1 MEKLSADKTKNLG
14 YQLGWPI
21 NYMNSQFTVPLVR
34 FFMVAGIIG
43 MIKLDGNTLE
53 QVVYGFL
60 YGFFFKVQFDCQ
72 FSLIV

>member
-14 YQLGWPI
+14 YQLGWAI

-34 FFMVAGIIG
+34 SFMVAGLIG

-53 QVVYGFL
+53 QVFYVFL